1 MKSVIID
8 LYPAH
13 AECLSLLN
21 EHIDI
26 DEAGWDFSLDVL
38 QLAVDYQLMSVSKNV
53 VKPSNTLELLEQQ
66 LEQTVGLDRSSRAIF
81 LRRLTDEI
89 IRNICRYLPDL
100 RLAQVASVNWL
111 TRTLVMITY
120 ETKDSGR

>member
-1 MKSVIID
+1 
-8 LYPAH
+8 
-13 AECLSLLN
+13 
-21 EHIDI
+21 
-26 DEAGWDFSLDVL
+26 
-38 QLAVDYQLMSVSKNV
+38 MSVSKNV